1 MMNKVK
7 ISFLV
12 LFLFST
18 GLFSQ
23 EILISDGGTVNTCS
37 GTFYDSGGPSGVYA
51 ANEDFIITICPENDV
66 QVIELDFQ
74 SFTTQPVQNGNG
86 DGLII
91 YNGDSTSAEEFG
103 MFSGTSAS
111 SSPGFIVADNPSG
124 CLTIQFFSNGAAQAS
139 GWEATISCFEPCQ
152 DVTAGLPT

>member
-1 MMNKVK
+1 M
-7 ISFLV
+7 L
-12 LFLFST
+12 LFST

-37 GTFYDSGGPSGVYA
+37 GIFYDSGGPSGVYG
-51 ANEDFIITICPENDV
+51 ANEDFTITICPENDA

-91 YNGDSTSAEEFG
+91 YNGDSTS
-103 MFSGTSAS
+103 S
-111 SSPGFIVADNPSG
+111 
-124 CLTIQFFSNGAAQAS
+124 
-139 GWEATISCFEPCQ
+139 
-152 DVTAGLPT
+152 

>member
-37 GTFYDSGGPSGVYA
+37 GNFYDSGGPSGVYA
-51 ANEDFIITICPENDV
+51 ANEDFTC
-66 QVIELDFQ
+66 L
-74 SFTTQPVQNGNG
+74 
-86 DGLII
+86 L
-91 YNGDSTSAEEFG
+91 YTSDA
-103 MFSGTSAS
+103 
-111 SSPGFIVADNPSG
+111 AD
-124 CLTIQFFSNGAAQAS
+124 
-139 GWEATISCFEPCQ
+139 E
-152 DVTAGLPT
+152 